1 MGMKFNE
8 IKYRRRDLSR
18 ILLEKCK
25 LSFSSSSSSFSSFS
39 FFHEEKR
46 FHDEV
51 ETRFLPFR
59 DGRER
64 REFCRWRPS
73 SPPPMVTR
81 AQHVCCRCTPTRSN
95 VSEGCTRVQSATSL
109 ASDIPDST
117 VPRSPINGSKIFAS
131 VITPR
136 IFPRR
141 DGISDRG
148 GVPRGGNSRGTPFLG
163 LLNLRGSFLQF
174 SEDTVSPGETA
185 RDANEVT
192 VEFSSLRFSNCRCS
206 KQNHWERG
214 ILIEIDKKISDP
226 SRWKI
231 YAEYLS
237 KYSICRDSIG
247 IAKRVGEISL
257 RSASN

>member
-1 MGMKFNE
+1 MCVAGAHQRVPTCLKDALECSPRPRSLRIFQ
-8 IKYRRRDLSR
+8 IRR
-18 ILLEKCK
+18 
-25 LSFSSSSSSFSSFS
+25 
-39 FFHEEKR
+39 
-46 FHDEV
+46 
-51 ETRFLPFR
+51 
-59 DGRER
+59 
-64 REFCRWRPS
+64 
-73 SPPPMVTR
+73 
-81 AQHVCCRCTPTRSN
+81 
-95 VSEGCTRVQSATSL
+95 
-109 ASDIPDST
+109 

-148 GVPRGGNSRGTPFLG
+148 GVPRGENSRGTPFLG

-226 SRWKI
+226 PRWKI

>member
-1 MGMKFNE
+1 MHSSAV
-8 IKYRRRDLSR
+8 RDLARFGYSR
-18 ILLEKCK
+18 FDVSLDRRLTYRKYSRRLL
-25 LSFSSSSSSFSSFS
+25 
-39 FFHEEKR
+39 
-46 FHDEV
+46 
-51 ETRFLPFR
+51 P
-59 DGRER
+59 
-64 REFCRWRPS
+64 REF
-73 SPPPMVTR
+73 
-81 AQHVCCRCTPTRSN
+81 
-95 VSEGCTRVQSATSL
+95 
-109 ASDIPDST
+109 
-117 VPRSPINGSKIFAS
+117 
-131 VITPR
+131 
-136 IFPRR
+136 FPEEMEYLIEEEFL
-141 DGISDRG
+141 G
-148 GVPRGGNSRGTPFLG
+148 GGNSRGTPFLG

-226 SRWKI
+226 PRWKI

-237 KYSICRDSIG
+237 KYSICRNSIG